1 VNLVKTEMAAPDLSI
16 TLEFF
21 KSDPAR
27 SPAKD
32 VDVQKLDSLEIE
44 DYRSRATRITWFGHS
59 AFLLEMQGQVILL
72 DPMLGETPSP
82 HPWLGSSRYSRSL
95 PLSLDELPQIDA
107 VLFSHDHYDHLD
119 YPTIKK
125 IKDKVRMFY
134 VPLGLDNH
142 LIRWGVE
149 PARIQAG
156 DWWESFDFE
165 GITFTAAPARHFSG
179 RGITDRNSTLWCSWI
194 IEGKKDKIY
203 FSGDGG
209 YGPHFKKIG
218 EQYGP
223 FDLALL
229 ECGQYNLAWQ
239 DIHMMPEETVQA
251 GIDVRAKWMIP
262 IHWGAFTLSLH
273 SWTDPIERASA
284 KAKELGVNLSS
295 PRIGEAVVLGKNKYP
310 TYAWWLDY
318 Q

>member
-1 VNLVKTEMAAPDLSI
+1 MAAPDLSI
-16 TLEFF
+16 MLEFF

-27 SPAKD
+27 SPAKKD

-59 AFLLEMQGQVILL
+59 AFLLEMPRSSESFGPHAGRNTLTSPMAWKLTLQVAVCRFPLTNFRRL
-72 DPMLGETPSP
+72 MLC
-82 HPWLGSSRYSRSL
+82 SSR
-95 PLSLDELPQIDA
+95 
-107 VLFSHDHYDHLD
+107 
-119 YPTIKK
+119 TIITTTSTTQPSKRLRTR
-125 IKDKVRMFY
+125 VRMFY

-194 IEGKKDKIY
+194 IEGKKDEIY
-203 FSGDGG
+203 LQVVMAVMVRTLRRSESSMDHLTW
-209 YGPHFKKIG
+209 PCWN
-218 EQYGP
+218 
-223 FDLALL
+223 AA
-229 ECGQYNLAWQ
+229 QYNLAWQ

-284 KAKELGVNLSS
+284 KAK
-295 PRIGEAVVLGKNKYP
+295 RIGS
-310 TYAWWLDY
+310 
-318 Q
+318 